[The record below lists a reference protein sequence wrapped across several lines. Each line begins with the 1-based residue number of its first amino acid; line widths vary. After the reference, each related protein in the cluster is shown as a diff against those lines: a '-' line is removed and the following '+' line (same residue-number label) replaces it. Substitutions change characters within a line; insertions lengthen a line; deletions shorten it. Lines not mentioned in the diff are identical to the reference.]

1 MHRIA
6 VAWRWARL
14 RGRDLRPQLRA
25 GLRVTVAAI
34 VSFVLAQLLNI
45 PLGGLWAVL
54 TSVIVTQ
61 MSLGGSMRAT
71 IEYLVGTL
79 GGAVYGGAIATL
91 VPHPNEIALLAV
103 LGLAVAPLAF
113 LAAKNP
119 SLRVAPFT
127 AVIVLLG
134 SSATHEGPV
143 VSAVYRVIEV
153 GLGCITALVVSLLV
167 LPAHA
172 YGLTVEAAADM
183 LDLIG
188 RALPD
193 LFAGFTQA
201 CDAAAMHR
209 AQDRIGSALARVTA
223 IGAGLKRDPMARF
236 AAQPDAGPLLRTLLR
251 LRHDL
256 VMIGRAA
263 AEPLPEPVR
272 TRLAP
277 VLAQVAQTAADHLR
291 ASGSALVARRGPPP
305 AGALDAAF
313 DRHDAD
319 LAALRRERL
328 TRDLSAD
335 AVERIFALGFALDQ
349 LRRNFADLDRVV
361 GEFAQPGGVA
371 A

>member
-14 RGRDLRPQLRA
+14 RVRDHRAQLRA
-25 GLRVTVAAI
+25 GLRVTAAAVA
-34 VSFVLAQLLNI
+34 SFLLAQLLNI

-54 TSVIVTQ
+54 TSVVVTQ
-61 MSLGGSMRAT
+61 MSLGGSMKAT

-113 LAAKNP
+113 LAANNP
-119 SLRVAPFT
+119 SFRVAPFT

-134 SSATHEGPV
+134 SSATHEGPL
-143 VSAVYRVIEV
+143 VSAVYRVTEV
-153 GLGCITALVVSLLV
+153 GLGCVTALVVSLLV

-172 YGLTVEAAADM
+172 YRLTVEAAAEM

-201 CDAAAMHR
+201 CDATTMHR
-209 AQDRIGSALARVTA
+209 AQQRIGSALARVTA
-223 IGAGLKRDPMARF
+223 VGAGLKSEPMARF

-263 AEPLPEPVR
+263 AAPLPEPVR

-277 VLAQVAQTAADHLR
+277 ALAQVVEAAADHLR
-291 ASGSALVARRGPPP
+291 ASGSALIARRGPPP
-305 AGALDAAF
+305 TGALEEAF

-319 LAALRRERL
+319 LAALRREGS
-328 TRDLSAD
+328 TRDLSVD
-335 AVERIFALGFALDQ
+335 AVERLFALGFALDQ
-349 LRRNFADLDRVV
+349 LRRNFADLDRCV
-361 GEFAQPGGVA
+361 GEFAQGGVA
-371 A
+371 V

>member
-1 MHRIA
+1 MKVRDHRT
-6 VAWRWARL
+6 
-14 RGRDLRPQLRA
+14 QLRLC
-25 GLRVTVAAI
+25 LRVTVAAL

-61 MSLGGSMRAT
+61 MSLGGSLKAT

-79 GGAVYGGAIATL
+79 GGAVYGGAIAAIF
-91 VPHPNEIALLAV
+91 PHTNELAFLAV

-113 LAAKNP
+113 LAAINP
-119 SLRVAPFT
+119 SFRVGPFT

-134 SSATHEGPV
+134 STATHAGPI
-143 VSAVYRVIEV
+143 VSAVYRVLEV
-153 GLGCITALVVSLLV
+153 ALGCITAVVVSLLV

-172 YGLTVEAAADM
+172 HCLAVEAAADM
-183 LDLIG
+183 LDLIA

-193 LFAGFTQA
+193 LFAGFTQGR
-201 CDAAAMHR
+201 DATAMHR
-209 AQDRIGSALARVTA
+209 VQNRIGAAFVRVNA
-223 IGAGLKRDPMARF
+223 IGTQVKSERMTRF
-236 AAQPDAGPLLRTLLR
+236 AAEPDAGPLLRTLLR

-256 VMIGRAA
+256 VMLGRAA

-277 VLAQVAQTAADHLR
+277 ALAQVAQTAADHLR
-291 ASGSALVARRGPPP
+291 ASSSALIARRGPPP
-305 AGALDAAF
+305 TGALDAAF
-313 DRHDAD
+313 DRYDGET
-319 LAALRRERL
+319 AALRREGL

-349 LRRNFADLDRVV
+349 LRRNFADLDRCV
-361 GEFAQPGGVA
+361 GEFAQAGVGA
-371 A
+371 G

>member
-1 MHRIA
+1 MHRFA

-14 RGRDLRPQLRA
+14 RVRDHRPQLRA

-34 VSFVLAQLLNI
+34 VSFVLSQLLNI

-54 TSVIVTQ
+54 TSVVVTQ
-61 MSLGGSMRAT
+61 MSLGGSMKAT

-91 VPHPNEIALLAV
+91 VPHPNEIGLLAV
-103 LGLAVAPLAF
+103 LALAVAPLAF
-113 LAAKNP
+113 LAANNP
-119 SLRVAPFT
+119 SFRVAPFT

-134 SSATHEGPV
+134 SGATHEGPIL
-143 VSAVYRVIEV
+143 SAALRVTEV
-153 GLGCITALVVSLLV
+153 ALGCITAVVVSLLV

-172 YGLTVEAAADM
+172 HGLAVEAAAGM
-183 LDLIG
+183 LDLIA

-193 LFAGFTQA
+193 LFAGFAQA

-209 AQDRIGSALARVTA
+209 AQDRIGSALARVNA
-223 IGAGLKRDPMARF
+223 IGAELKSEPMARF

-277 VLAQVAQTAADHLR
+277 ALAQVVEAAADYLR
-291 ASGSALVARRGPPP
+291 ASSKALIARRGPPP
-305 AGALDAAF
+305 TAALDAAF
-313 DRHDAD
+313 DRHDAE
-319 LAALRRERL
+319 LAALRREGL

-349 LRRNFADLDRVV
+349 LRRNFADLDRCV
-361 GEFAQPGGVA
+361 GEFALAGVA
-371 A
+371 G